1 MTQPATGKSDRKI
14 FGCLGGCLGVV
25 LVLVLVLAGTGYYL
39 FKRAGLTIVS
49 REDTATVATAEQ
61 PAIALRVNLEAP
73 TAFSP
78 GMLEGPNSH
87 YTGTL
92 LRTFLPYE
100 FTLGIGADETQNNA
114 QFRGGVSFRRA
125 AQMFMG
131 QVHAFGTALERQG
144 RHFEDISV
152 SPENP
157 GLGILA
163 GKLELPPEA
172 ATLRSEAWPTP
183 IQGTQPQFE
192 MTHFLELLVDNRQG
206 DAGLAIA
213 ALAQTLGEDP
223 ANDVDIPANSML
235 APDPMA
241 PLPPLSLLSQVRIIK
256 GARFLKTA
264 WLAVDF
270 EPNADATLQLRISGA
285 DEVSA
290 LFLMT
295 GLGRLPE
302 ELGKQLASS
311 GVLVEG
317 EITREGVEISGK
329 LHFKNVGPALV
340 AAMEAYNETAGQDF
354 PSWFPIPS
362 NYKPAGP
369 QANAGGAHG

>member
-1 MTQPATGKSDRKI
+1 M
-14 FGCLGGCLGVV
+14 FL
-25 LVLVLVLAGTGYYL
+25 LAAGAGYYL
-39 FKRAGLTIVS
+39 FQRAGLTIVS
-49 REDTATVATAEQ
+49 REDTATVATAES
-61 PAIALRVNLEAP
+61 PAIAVRVNLEAP

-78 GMLEGPNSH
+78 GMLEGPDSH

-100 FTLGIGADETQNNA
+100 FTLGIGADETRSNA
-114 QFRGGVSFRRA
+114 RLHGAISFRRA

-131 QVHAFGTALERQG
+131 QVHTFGTAMERRG
-144 RHFEDISV
+144 RHFDEIGV
-152 SPENP
+152 SAENP

-163 GKLELPPEA
+163 GSLALPPEA
-172 ATLRSEAWPTP
+172 ATLRTEAWPAP
-183 IQGTQPQFE
+183 VPGPQPQFE
-192 MTHFLELLVDNRQG
+192 MTHFLELLVDNREG

-223 ANDVDIPANSML
+223 ADALNIPENSML

-264 WLAVDF
+264 WIALDF
-270 EPNADATLQLRISGA
+270 EPNADATVQLRVSSP

-302 ELGKQLASS
+302 ELAKQFASS
-311 GVLVEG
+311 GVEVTG
-317 EITREGVEISGK
+317 EIAREGADISGK
-329 LHFKNVGPALV
+329 LNFKNVAPAMI
-340 AAMEAYNETAGQDF
+340 AAMNAYNETAGQDF
-354 PSWFPIPS
+354 PTWFPIPS

-369 QANAGGAHG
+369 QANAGGSHG

>member
-1 MTQPATGKSDRKI
+1 MLAALI
-14 FGCLGGCLGVV
+14 
-25 LVLVLVLAGTGYYL
+25 LAGSGYYL
-39 FKRAGLTIVS
+39 FKRAGLSIVS
-49 REDTATVATAEQ
+49 REDTATVATAKQ
-61 PAIALRVNLEAP
+61 PAIAVRVNLEAP

-100 FTLGIGADETQNNA
+100 FTFGIGTDETRSNT
-114 QFRGGVSFRRA
+114 QFRGAVSFRRA

-131 QVHAFGTALERQG
+131 QVHAFGTALERRG
-144 RHFEDISV
+144 RHFEDIGV

-163 GKLELPPEA
+163 GQLALPPEA
-172 ATLRSEAWPTP
+172 ASLRSEAWPTP
-183 IQGTQPQFE
+183 VLGPQPQFE
-192 MTHFLELLVDNRQG
+192 MTHFLELLIDNRAG

-223 ANDVDIPANSML
+223 ANALDIPENSML

-264 WLAVDF
+264 WVALNF
-270 EPNADATLQLRISGA
+270 EPNADATIQLRVSGT

-311 GVLVEG
+311 GVQVEG
-317 EITREGVEISGK
+317 EITREGADISGK

-340 AAMEAYNETAGQDF
+340 AAMEAYNENAGQDF
-354 PSWFPIPS
+354 PSWFPIPA